1 MMDRRQYWALVFL
14 ALTAIGAVVVLCLF
28 AFSSDEGGVRAAS
41 NRARV
46 SRLADAVTG
55 EEGDGDAAED
65 EESDAAE
72 TPRAEPASA
81 KSEK

>member
-1 MMDRRQYWALVFL
+1 MDRRQYWVLIFL
-14 ALTAIGAVVVLCLF
+14 ALTAMGAVVVLCLF

-46 SRLADAVTG
+46 SRLADEVTG
-55 EEGDGDAAED
+55 EEGDAAEG
-65 EESDAAE
+65 EESDVAE

-81 KSEK
+81 SGEK

>member
-1 MMDRRQYWALVFL
+1 MDRRQYWALVFL
-14 ALTAIGAVVVLCLF
+14 ALTAIGAMVVICLF
-28 AFSSDEGGVRAAS
+28 AFSSDEGGVRVAS

-46 SRLADAVTG
+46 SRLADEVTG
-55 EEGDGDAAED
+55 AEGDGDAAED

-81 KSEK
+81 SGEK

>member
-1 MMDRRQYWALVFL
+1 MDRRQYWVLVFL
-14 ALTAIGAVVVLCLF
+14 ALTAIGAVAVLCLF

-46 SRLADAVTG
+46 SRLADEVTG
-55 EEGDGDAAED
+55 EDGDGDAAAD

-72 TPRAEPASA
+72 TQHAELASA
-81 KSEK
+81 SGEK

>member
-1 MMDRRQYWALVFL
+1 MDRRQYWVLIFL
-14 ALTAIGAVVVLCLF
+14 ALTAMGAVVVLCLF

-46 SRLADAVTG
+46 SRLSDEVTG

-72 TPRAEPASA
+72 TQHAEPASA
-81 KSEK
+81 SGEK

>member
-14 ALTAIGAVVVLCLF
+14 ALTAVGAVVVLCLF

-46 SRLADAVTG
+46 SRLADEVTG
-55 EEGDGDAAED
+55 EDGDGDAAE

-81 KSEK
+81 SGEK